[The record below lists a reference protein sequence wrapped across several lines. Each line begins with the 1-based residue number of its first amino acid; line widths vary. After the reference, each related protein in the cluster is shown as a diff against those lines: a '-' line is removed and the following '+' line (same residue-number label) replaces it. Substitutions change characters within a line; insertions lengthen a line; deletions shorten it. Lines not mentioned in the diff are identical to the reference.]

1 MDIINQIIE
10 DKKQLYPYQIEDVN
24 KIFKVLHEKQHDYH
38 LLYQLPTGGGK
49 TVIFSEITRRFI
61 NEFNE
66 NVLVL
71 THRIELCKQTS
82 KMLKHF
88 NVKNKIID
96 SDIKIADEEHEV
108 NCYVAMV
115 ETLNNRLN
123 DDKFNIKNIGLVI
136 IDEAHFN
143 SFTKIFKFYE
153 NCFFL
158 GVTATP
164 LSSNIKEPMYGNYN
178 SLITGASIHDLI
190 QNNYLSRPNYT
201 HYNIGLGMLKVG
213 ANGDYTVKSSDD
225 LYASADMLNK
235 TLKAYY
241 ETSLN
246 KKTLIFNNGI
256 KTSLEVYDTFKKANL
271 PVKHL
276 DHSYTNEERRD
287 ILKWF
292 KHTPN
297 AIITSVSILTTGFDE
312 PTIESIIL
320 NRATRSIALY
330 FQMIGRGSRLLPNK
344 NSFQITDLGNNI
356 VRFGFWHDPMDWHYI
371 FKYPE
376 NFIQNIKNDK
386 EIEEHFEY
394 EMSQETKSFFP
405 NTTNFNFNIASEY
418 QLALKSFAKAKTV
431 IEKSIDQH
439 VKIIFENAEDFS
451 KARYL
456 IDILKD
462 EIEFRVRQYT
472 IQLGNTTFN
481 YRNWLIEDYTL
492 KLRQKLNAKYR
503 HKALNED

>member
-1 MDIINQIIE
+1 MDISNQILE
-10 DKKQLYPYQIEDVN
+10 EKKLLYPYQINDVD
-24 KIFKVLHEKQHDYH
+24 KIFQILHEKQHNYH

-61 NEFNE
+61 AEFNE

-88 NVKNKIID
+88 NVKNKIIN
-96 SDIKIADEEHEV
+96 SEIKIADEEKEI

-115 ETLNNRLN
+115 ETLSNRLN
-123 DDKFNIKNIGLVI
+123 DDKFKIKNIGLVI

-143 SFTKIFKFYE
+143 SFTKIFKYYE

-164 LSSNIKEPMYGNYN
+164 LSSNIKEPMYKNYN
-178 SLITGASIHDLI
+178 TLITGSSIHELI

-213 ANGDYTVKSSDD
+213 ANGDYTVKSSDE
-225 LYASADMLNK
+225 LYASEDMLNK

-256 KTSLEVYDTFKKANL
+256 KTSLEVYETLKKANL

-276 DHSYTNEERRD
+276 DHSFTSEERKD

-297 AIITSVSILTTGFDE
+297 AIISSVSILTTGFDE

-344 NSFQITDLGNNI
+344 NNFQITDLGNNI
-356 VRFGFWHDPMDWHYI
+356 VRFGFWHDPVDWHYI

-376 NFIQNIKNDK
+376 YFIQNIKNDK
-386 EIEEHFEY
+386 EIEEQFSY
-394 EMSQETKSFFP
+394 EMTQETKSFFP
-405 NTTNFNFNIASEY
+405 NTTNFEFNIVKEY
-418 QLALKSFAKAKTV
+418 QQALKKFLKTKTV
-431 IEKSIDQH
+431 IDKSVDQH
-439 VKIIFENAEDFS
+439 VDIIFENADNFQT
-451 KARYL
+451 ARKL
-456 IDILKD
+456 IEILKD

-472 IQLGNTTFN
+472 HQLGNTTFN
-481 YRNWLIEDYTL
+481 YRNWLIEDYHL

-503 HKALNED
+503 ELALKE

>member
-1 MDIINQIIE
+1 MEITNHLD
-10 DKKQLYPYQIEDVN
+10 DKKHLYPYQIKDVD
-24 KIFKVLHEKQHDYH
+24 KIFQVLHQKQHNYH

-61 NEFNE
+61 EEFKE

-88 NVKNKIID
+88 NVKNKIIN
-96 SDIKIADEEHEV
+96 SEIKIADEEKEV

-123 DDKFNIKNIGLVI
+123 DDKFNINNIGLVI

-164 LSSNIKEPMYGNYN
+164 LSSNVKEPMYKNYN
-178 SLITGASIHDLI
+178 TLITGSTIHDLI
-190 QNNYLSRPNYT
+190 QNKYLSRPNYT

-225 LYASADMLNK
+225 LYASEDMLNK

-256 KTSLEVYDTFKKANL
+256 RTSLEVYDTFKKANL
-271 PVKHL
+271 PVRHL
-276 DHSYTNEERRD
+276 DHSYSNEERKD

-344 NSFQITDLGNNI
+344 DNFQITDLGNNI
-356 VRFGFWHDPMDWHYI
+356 MRFGFWHDPIDWHYI
-371 FKYPE
+371 FRYPE
-376 NFIQNIKNDK
+376 YFIHNIKNDK
-386 EIEEHFEY
+386 DIEENFSY
-394 EMSQETKSFFP
+394 EMTTETKNHFP
-405 NTTNFNFNIASEY
+405 NTKNFEFNLAFEF
-418 QLALKSFAKAKTV
+418 QQALKKFLKTKTV

-439 VKIIFENAEDFS
+439 VDIIFENSRDFQHAKS
-451 KARYL
+451 L
-456 IDILKD
+456 IDILND
-462 EIEFRVRQYT
+462 EIEFRVRQFT
-472 IQLGNTTFN
+472 HLLGNTTFN

-492 KLRQKLNAKYR
+492 KLRQKLNAKFR
-503 HKALNED
+503 EQAFLD